1 MAMATLEIQVSDLPG
16 DARGPQ
22 GSSSVLISVKGEAIV
37 ELEPMVTTLQTVSDR
52 CPQRVVLDLHE
63 LSFISSLA
71 MGVMLAFRR
80 AILANGGKL
89 KVAAMQKL
97 VLDSFKR
104 ARLDKVFEIVD
115 TLDAAVAS

>member
-1 MAMATLEIQVSDLPG
+1 MATLDVDVSDAKTAAGEP
-16 DARGPQ
+16 
-22 GSSSVLISVKGEAIV
+22 VVVVTVKGEAVV
-37 ELEPMVTTLQTVSDR
+37 ELEPLVSTLQNVSAKR
-52 CPQRVVLDLHE
+52 PQRSVLNLKD

-80 AILANGGKL
+80 SVMAGGGKV

-104 ARLDKVFEIVD
+104 ARLDRVFEIVD
-115 TLDAAVAS
+115 TLEDALAR

>member
-1 MAMATLEIQVSDLPG
+1 MAPLEVQVKDLPAPAG
-16 DARGPQ
+16 KGRD
-22 GSSSVLISVKGEAIV
+22 GSPTVLVDVKGEALV
-37 ELEPMVTTLQTVSDR
+37 DLEPMVATLQSVADR
-52 CPQRVVLDLHE
+52 HPAKVILDLHD

-80 AILANGGKL
+80 GILANGGKL

-104 ARLDKVFEIVD
+104 ARLDKVFEIVE
-115 TLDAAVAS
+115 TLEAAVK